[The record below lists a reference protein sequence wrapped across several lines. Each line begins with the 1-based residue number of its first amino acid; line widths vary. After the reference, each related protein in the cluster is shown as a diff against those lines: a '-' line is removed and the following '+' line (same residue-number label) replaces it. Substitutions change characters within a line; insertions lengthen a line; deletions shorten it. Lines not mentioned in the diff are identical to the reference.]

1 MVVMGIRLVVAVP
14 LAVPLGATLIPVL
27 TTTLGGFN
35 FEIFIP
41 FAGLDDFKAVVVV
54 GGGIIDDTILAISF
68 LFSLVDDCDVDEDD
82 EAELSRPVV
91 DGMLDVIHGIDVIV
105 FDRVF

>member
-1 MVVMGIRLVVAVP
+1 MVVMGIRLVVV
-14 LAVPLGATLIPVL
+14 LAVPLGATLIPLL

-35 FEIFIP
+35 FDIFIP

-54 GGGIIDDTILAISF
+54 VGIIDETIFAISF

-91 DGMLDVIHGIDVIV
+91 DGMFDVIHGIDVIV

>member
-1 MVVMGIRLVVAVP
+1 MGIRLVVV

-35 FEIFIP
+35 FDIFIP
-41 FAGLDDFKAVVVV
+41 LAGLDDFKVVVVV
-54 GGGIIDDTILAISF
+54 GGIIDADTILLAISF
-68 LFSLVDDCDVDEDD
+68 LFSLVDDCDVDEDE
-82 EAELSRPVV
+82 EAELRRPVV
-91 DGMLDVIHGIDVIV
+91 DGMFDVIHGIDVIV